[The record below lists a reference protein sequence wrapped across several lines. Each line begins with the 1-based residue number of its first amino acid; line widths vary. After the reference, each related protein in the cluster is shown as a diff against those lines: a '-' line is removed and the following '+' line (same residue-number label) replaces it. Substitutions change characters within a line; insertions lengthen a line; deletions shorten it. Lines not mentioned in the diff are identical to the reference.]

1 MFSKR
6 TKMVSVFVGAV
17 VLVVAV
23 YGAYKVYFGANA
35 FDTGSPLL
43 ASAVSDGQIN
53 LVDDGFDIDNLP
65 KGWVHRTFFNITPTD
80 YKLVNVDDRQ
90 ALQCATNNSGSI
102 LGRDVSIKLS
112 EFPLL
117 KWQWKID
124 KALVSDLD
132 EETEAGDDHPAR
144 FFVMFTGDD
153 GTRKAAEII
162 WSNKRFE
169 KGDYKI
175 IGSFYHLV
183 ANGLD
188 ENVGKWH
195 DETVDLTKLYQAIG
209 GKSADPSL
217 SLLGFFCDSD
227 NTGGSTNAYFAD
239 VRLAAQSQDN

>member
-6 TKMVSVFVGAV
+6 TKMVSVFVGGV
-17 VLVVAV
+17 VLAVAV
-23 YGAYKVYFGANA
+23 FGAYKFYFGANA
-35 FDTGSPLL
+35 FDTGTPLL
-43 ASAVSDGQIN
+43 ASAAVDGQIN
-53 LVDDGFDIDNLP
+53 LVDEGFDIDNLP
-65 KGWVHRTFFNITPTD
+65 QGWVHRTFFNITPTD
-80 YKLVNVDDRQ
+80 YKLAEIDGKT
-90 ALQCATNNSGSI
+90 ALQCSTNNSGSI
-102 LGRDVSIKLS
+102 LGRDVSVKLS

-124 KALVSDLD
+124 KPLQSDLD

-144 FFVMFTGDD
+144 FFVMFNNED
-153 GTRKAAEII
+153 GSRSAAEII
-162 WSNKRFE
+162 WSNKRFV

-188 ENVGKWH
+188 ENVGIWH
-195 DETVDLTKLYQAIG
+195 DEVVDLQALYSKVSG
-209 GKSADPSL
+209 VSADPSL

-239 VRLAAQSQDN
+239 VRLEAKTD